1 MKDKEVPAWVKVPVF
16 VGLCGWLLWRELRSP
31 ARRSRE
37 SKTVRT
43 ARNLA
48 VAGAAGLAV
57 EYAEVPVAL
66 RLARLV
72 EKRRWGILKKLRLPV
87 WLEIPLAVLALD
99 YTLYHWHVLC
109 HKNRFLWRFHQPH
122 HADLD
127 MDASTALRFHFGEVT
142 LSVGWRALQVL
153 VIGVSPL
160 AFSVWQTMLVLC
172 ILFHH
177 SNVRLSPETERLLGT
192 FLVTPRM
199 HETHHSNIQD
209 ESDSN
214 WSCNF
219 SLWDRLHGT
228 LRLDVPPEEIT
239 IGVPAYSK
247 PEDVTLSKVL
257 EMPFG
262 EQRPSWQLPG
272 GTPRITRG
280 QAHLS
285 ATCIPYVSREFFSLG
300 ETGNSPK
307 PKGAPSREPC

>member
-1 MKDKEVPAWVKVPVF
+1 MKEVPAWVKVPLVAA
-16 VGLCGWLLWRELRSP
+16 LCGWLLWRELRSP

-37 SKTVRT
+37 SKALRT

-48 VAGAAGLAV
+48 IAGVAGLAV
-57 EYAEVPVAL
+57 EYAEMPVAL

-72 EKRRWGILKKLRLPV
+72 EKRRWGILKKLSLPA

-99 YTLYHWHVLC
+99 YTLYHWHAQC

-142 LSVGWRALQVL
+142 LSVGWRALQVV

-177 SNVRLSPETERLLGT
+177 SNVRLAPGTERLLGS
-192 FLVTPRM
+192 FLITPRM
-199 HETHHSNIQD
+199 HEIHHSNVQE

-214 WSCNF
+214 WSSSF
-219 SLWDRLHGT
+219 SFWDRIHGT
-228 LRLDVPPEEIT
+228 LRLDVPPEQIT
-239 IGVPAYSK
+239 IGVPAYGE
-247 PEDVTLSKVL
+247 PQDVTLSKVL
-257 EMPFG
+257 RMPFAG
-262 EQRPSWQLPG
+262 QRPSWRLPD
-272 GTPRITRG
+272 GTPRIVRAEARSVAIAVAPNDG
-280 QAHLS
+280 
-285 ATCIPYVSREFFSLG
+285 R
-300 ETGNSPK
+300 PK
-307 PKGAPSREPC
+307 PAIRP